1 MNSLERVMTTL
12 EHREADCVPV
22 YPFINSISRNYLG
35 IDFGEWS
42 LDAKQ
47 CANSIIKATDTLN
60 LDIISTQMDYFVEAA
75 DWGLSMKYPID
86 QPAYPESRKVIQ
98 TLKDY
103 EKIKALNPTKTPRMS
118 QHIQLARY
126 LSRARGKEKFIM
138 GYISSPLGILS
149 MLRGQEQTFRDILK
163 NPLIVH
169 KALFN
174 ITKTITKL
182 AQSLIQA
189 GCHGIM
195 FDTAYASD
203 LIMDSFMWDEYEG
216 QYLERAIKAIRET
229 GAKIMI
235 HNERERGHFEL
246 QIKRMKPDVLSFLE
260 LPADCNTMIEMKL
273 KYGSKVTLM
282 GQIDPDFFHAYS
294 PEELREECRK
304 QIAAYKEGGGFI
316 LATGYEYPMN
326 LEDTYAR
333 IMVEECRKFGAYKEE

>member
-35 IDFGEWS
+35 IDYGEWS

-47 CANSIIKATDTLN
+47 CANSIIKATEDLD
-60 LDIISTQMDYFVEAA
+60 LDIVSTQMDYFIEAA
-75 DWGLSMKYPID
+75 DWGMVMKYPID
-86 QPAYPESRKVIQ
+86 QSAYPESKKVIQ
-98 TLKDY
+98 NMKDY
-103 EKIKALNPTKTPRMS
+103 DKIKILDPRKTPRMS
-118 QHIQLARY
+118 QYIQLARY
-126 LSRARGKEKFIM
+126 LSRSKGKEKFVM
-138 GYISSPLGILS
+138 GYVNSPLGILS

-163 NPLIVH
+163 QPLTVH
-169 KALFN
+169 KALYN
-174 ITKTITKL
+174 ITKTITSL
-182 AQSLIQA
+182 AQELVQA

-216 QYLERAIKAIRET
+216 QYLERTINATRET

-246 QIKRMKPDVLSFLE
+246 QVKRMKPDVLSFFT
-260 LPADCNTMIEMKL
+260 LPSDCNTMTEMKQ
-273 KYGSKVTLM
+273 KYGSRVTLM
-282 GQIDPDFFHAYS
+282 GHLDPDFFQAYS
-294 PEELREECRK
+294 TEELREECRE
-304 QIAAYKEGGGFI
+304 QIRAYKEGGGFI
-316 LATGYEYPMN
+316 LATGIEYPMN

-333 IMVEECRKFGAYKEE
+333 VIVEECRKYGVYKEE